1 MRRCPIDCEIIT
13 DFDLFGKEP
22 EFFYKGK
29 SQRPSWFGQIFSVL
43 YIVLYITFLIY
54 KFVRML
60 QKVDIDFYET
70 YAFSG
75 IPSIQLTNDLFYG
88 GFSIGGIID
97 ETIYYPVVY
106 HYTETTENG
115 EKNSTSVLVN
125 ITNCTIDKFGKRFQP
140 LFDETKLNNLY
151 CIENVK
157 ETLAGYS
164 NLDLYSYYYIA
175 VMPCIGHN
183 LKGVECQ
190 PYINVSNFF
199 TQNYLEF
206 KLQDVVMTP
215 KNYDNPSEARTM
227 DIRSPVFS
235 GLYQSIYAYMQIVNL
250 ETDKDWLGFEG
261 LSAIK
266 KEQFLRYDESW
277 IIAAPSP
284 HMFGLTP
291 NKSITDITIQLS
303 SKVLTTKRTNTKL
316 IELLGE
322 VGGLMEVISSVFH
335 IISAFIADLLYDI
348 DIVNNL
354 FSFDLTRKVVIMK
367 KNLNKI
373 INSPKTIEKNIYDK
387 KNIEN
392 DISNI
397 KFRMAINKLE
407 ENKNNNIPTIVPNIG
422 RIKVKKKKKLKYSK
436 LITSI
441 EKDESKKRLET
452 KKIDIINNN
461 ENSKINEPEKKTI
474 LSNNLLMTTENII
487 EKKQDE
493 IESKNKIIDEV
504 KINKFCIVFAFC
516 CIRKRKN
523 VNNFVLTE
531 GLSIISTRLDILN
544 IFKRLYYDEKVQE
557 SFLKENDEINMSD
570 DCKSKINLK

>member
-1 MRRCPIDCEIIT
+1 M
-13 DFDLFGKEP
+13 
-22 EFFYKGK
+22 
-29 SQRPSWFGQIFSVL
+29 
-43 YIVLYITFLIY
+43 
-54 KFVRML
+54 
-60 QKVDIDFYET
+60 
-70 YAFSG
+70 
-75 IPSIQLTNDLFYG
+75 
-88 GFSIGGIID
+88 
-97 ETIYYPVVY
+97 
-106 HYTETTENG
+106 
-115 EKNSTSVLVN
+115 
-125 ITNCTIDKFGKRFQP
+125 
-140 LFDETKLNNLY
+140 
-151 CIENVK
+151 K

-175 VMPCIGHN
+175 VMPCVGYN
-183 LKGVECQ
+183 FRKEECQ
-190 PYINVSNFF
+190 PLENVENFF

-250 ETDKDWLGFEG
+250 ETDKDWLGFDG

-277 IIAAPSP
+277 IIAAPSL
-284 HMFGLTP
+284 HMKGLIP
-291 NKSITDITIQLS
+291 NKPITDITIQLS
-303 SKVLTTKRTNTKL
+303 SKVLTTKRSNTKL

-322 VGGLMEVISSVFH
+322 VGGLMEVISSIFH

-373 INSPKTIEKNIYDK
+373 IKIPTTIEKNIYDK

-392 DISNI
+392 DINNI
-397 KFRMAINKLE
+397 KFRMAIDKFE
-407 ENKNNNIPTIVPNIG
+407 ENKNDNIPTIAPNIR

-436 LITSI
+436 LITSNG
-441 EKDESKKRLET
+441 KDESKKKLET

-461 ENSKINEPEKKTI
+461 ENSKINEPEKGTI
-474 LSNNLLMTTENII
+474 LSNNLMMTTENIV
-487 EKKQDE
+487 EKKPVE
-493 IESKNKIIDEV
+493 IESKNKIIDEI

-557 SFLKENDEINMSD
+557 SFVKENDEINMSD
-570 DCKSKINLK
+570 DCKRKINLK

>member
-1 MRRCPIDCEIIT
+1 M
-13 DFDLFGKEP
+13 
-22 EFFYKGK
+22 
-29 SQRPSWFGQIFSVL
+29 
-43 YIVLYITFLIY
+43 
-54 KFVRML
+54 
-60 QKVDIDFYET
+60 
-70 YAFSG
+70 
-75 IPSIQLTNDLFYG
+75 
-88 GFSIGGIID
+88 
-97 ETIYYPVVY
+97 
-106 HYTETTENG
+106 
-115 EKNSTSVLVN
+115 
-125 ITNCTIDKFGKRFQP
+125 
-140 LFDETKLNNLY
+140 
-151 CIENVK
+151 K

-175 VMPCIGHN
+175 VMPCVGYN
-183 LKGVECQ
+183 FRKEECQ
-190 PYINVSNFF
+190 PLENVENFF

-277 IIAAPSP
+277 IIAAPSL
-284 HMFGLTP
+284 HMKGLIP
-291 NKSITDITIQLS
+291 NKPITDITIQLS
-303 SKVLTTKRTNTKL
+303 SKVLTTKRSNTKL

-373 INSPKTIEKNIYDK
+373 IKIPTTIEKNIYDK

-392 DISNI
+392 DINNI
-397 KFRMAINKLE
+397 KFRMAIDKFE
-407 ENKNNNIPTIVPNIG
+407 ENKNNNIPTIAPNIR

-436 LITSI
+436 LITSN
-441 EKDESKKRLET
+441 EKEESKKKLET

-461 ENSKINEPEKKTI
+461 ENSKINGPEKGTI
-474 LSNNLLMTTENII
+474 LSNNLMMTTENIV
-487 EKKQDE
+487 EKKPVE
-493 IESKNKIIDEV
+493 IESKNKIIDEI

-557 SFLKENDEINMSD
+557 SFVKENDEINMSD
-570 DCKSKINLK
+570 DCKRKINLK

>member
-1 MRRCPIDCEIIT
+1 M
-13 DFDLFGKEP
+13 
-22 EFFYKGK
+22 
-29 SQRPSWFGQIFSVL
+29 
-43 YIVLYITFLIY
+43 
-54 KFVRML
+54 
-60 QKVDIDFYET
+60 
-70 YAFSG
+70 
-75 IPSIQLTNDLFYG
+75 
-88 GFSIGGIID
+88 
-97 ETIYYPVVY
+97 
-106 HYTETTENG
+106 
-115 EKNSTSVLVN
+115 
-125 ITNCTIDKFGKRFQP
+125 
-140 LFDETKLNNLY
+140 
-151 CIENVK
+151 K

-175 VMPCIGHN
+175 VMPCVGYN
-183 LKGVECQ
+183 FRKEECQ
-190 PYINVSNFF
+190 PLENVENFF

-277 IIAAPSP
+277 IIAAPSL
-284 HMFGLTP
+284 HMKGLIP
-291 NKSITDITIQLS
+291 NKPITDITIQLS
-303 SKVLTTKRTNTKL
+303 SKVLTTKRSNTKL

-322 VGGLMEVISSVFH
+322 VGGLMEVISSIFH

-373 INSPKTIEKNIYDK
+373 IKIPTTIEKNIYDK

-392 DISNI
+392 DINNI
-397 KFRMAINKLE
+397 KFRMAIDKFE
-407 ENKNNNIPTIVPNIG
+407 ENKNDNIPTIAPNIR

-436 LITSI
+436 LITSNG
-441 EKDESKKRLET
+441 KDESKKKLET

-461 ENSKINEPEKKTI
+461 ENSKINEPEKGTI
-474 LSNNLLMTTENII
+474 LSNNLMMTTENIV
-487 EKKQDE
+487 EKKPVE
-493 IESKNKIIDEV
+493 IESKNKIIDEI

-557 SFLKENDEINMSD
+557 SFVKENDEINMSD
-570 DCKSKINLK
+570 DCKRKINLK